1 MAHQS
6 DLIASDIEGYL
17 AEHERKDLLRLLTCG
32 SVDDGKSTLIGRLL
46 HDSGM
51 IYADHLAALESD
63 SVVSGTTGDRIDL
76 ALLTDGLKAEREQGI
91 TIDVAYR
98 YFSTARR
105 KFIIADT
112 PGHVQ
117 YTRNMVTGASTAQ
130 LAIILVDA
138 RYGVLEQTRR
148 HSSIAALLGIKHVVV
163 AVNKMDLVD
172 WSQDRFDQISVAYG
186 QLADR
191 LGIVDPYLLPLS
203 ALTGDHVVEASTNLP
218 WFDGPPLMEHLE
230 TVDVAADMRLDRL
243 RFPVQLV
250 VRPDLDFRGFAGTVA
265 SGVLR
270 PGDPVVAV
278 PSGVA
283 STIERIV
290 TFDGD
295 LPLAGPGDAVTVTL
309 TDQIDLSRGD
319 LLVGPDQEPF
329 AAHDVDATVVWMASE
344 PIRPGAS
351 LLLQTTTGR
360 SNVSLRAID
369 HRIDIASLD
378 EVPADRLELNDIGRC
393 QLSVD
398 RELRFDPYEVDPVT
412 GSFILID
419 RLTNATVG
427 AGMLVGPTGGWDRHA
442 PEGLVHHRSEITST
456 ERAGRL
462 GQRPCTVLLTGQTGA
477 GKTTV
482 AAALERRLFDRGHTL
497 LRLDGQNL
505 RLGISRDL
513 GFSNA
518 DRSENLRRAA
528 EIAVL
533 AGRQGLISLIAVQAP
548 EADVRERAR
557 ELIGPERFVEV
568 ALEAPDRVRRER
580 DTQGLYAAA
589 DRGEDVH
596 VPGANVPYEV
606 PTDPA
611 LRIDT
616 SATSVDEAVTAI
628 IELLE
633 TRGFLQGGR

>member
-1 MAHQS
+1 VAHQS
-6 DLIASDIEGYL
+6 DLIASDIEAYL

-63 SVVSGTTGDRIDL
+63 SVVSGTTGDQVDL

-148 HSSIAALLGIKHVVV
+148 HSSIAALLGIRHVVV
-163 AVNKMDLVD
+163 AVNKMDLVG
-172 WSQDRFDQISVAYG
+172 WSRTGSRDRAEYG

-191 LGIVDPYLLPLS
+191 LAIVDPYVLPLS
-203 ALTGDHVVEASTNLP
+203 ALTGDNVVEPSTNHGLVRRSDADGAPRDRRRRGRRAARPAALP
-218 WFDGPPLMEHLE
+218 GPAGGASGPGL
-230 TVDVAADMRLDRL
+230 
-243 RFPVQLV
+243 P
-250 VRPDLDFRGFAGTVA
+250 GFAGTVA

-278 PSGVA
+278 PSGVR
-283 STIERIV
+283 STVERIV

-295 LPLAGPGDAVTVTL
+295 LEVAGPGDAVTVTL
-309 TDQIDLSRGD
+309 ADQIDVSRAICWS
-319 LLVGPDQEPF
+319 GPDQEPL
-329 AAHDVDATVVWMASE
+329 AAHDVDATVVWMAAE
-344 PIRPGAS
+344 PVRPGAS
-351 LLLQTTTGR
+351 LLLQTATGR
-360 SNVSLRAID
+360 SNVSMKAVE
-369 HRIDIASLD
+369 HRIDIATLD
-378 EVPADRLELNDIGRC
+378 QVDADRLELNDIGRC

-462 GQRPCTVLLTGQTGA
+462 GQRPCTVLLTGPTGS

-513 GFSNA
+513 GFTNA

-533 AGRQGLISLIAVQAP
+533 AGRQGLITLIAVQAP
-548 EADVRERAR
+548 EAEVRERAR

-568 ALEAPDRVRRER
+568 APRRPRAGAPR
-580 DTQGLYAAA
+580 A
-589 DRGEDVH
+589 
-596 VPGANVPYEV
+596 
-606 PTDPA
+606 
-611 LRIDT
+611 
-616 SATSVDEAVTAI
+616 
-628 IELLE
+628 
-633 TRGFLQGGR
+633 